1 MKLKVKLVRS
11 GIGCTVRQ
19 RATLTG
25 LGLSKPNQSRLLND
39 TPQIRGM
46 LAKVQHLVSW
56 ASVEE

>member
-25 LGLSKPNQSRLLND
+25 LGLMKPNQSRVLSD

-46 LAKVQHLVSW
+46 LAKVQHLISW
-56 ASVEE
+56 AAVEE